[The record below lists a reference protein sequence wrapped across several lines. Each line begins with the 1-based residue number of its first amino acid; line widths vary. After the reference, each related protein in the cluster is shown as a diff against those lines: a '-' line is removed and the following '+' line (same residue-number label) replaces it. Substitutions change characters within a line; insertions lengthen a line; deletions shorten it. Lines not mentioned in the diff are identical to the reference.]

1 MQKLWYNPSVK
12 LCRIVGRDCSM
23 KKSEPFNR
31 KIFAMLIEK
40 AKGDRSSKQFA
51 ADCGIRY
58 VQLHKLELQAQ
69 PGAPGMK
76 LITKL
81 AANSAGG
88 IELEDYLLA
97 AGKHKNP
104 IKLPSKRKNRL
115 ISKKCTKTF
124 PPVSKKPSMISW
136 ITLPIIKSKR

>member
-1 MQKLWYNPSVK
+1 
-12 LCRIVGRDCSM
+12 M

-51 ADCGIRY
+51 ADCGISY

-97 AGKHKNP
+97 AGKTQKP
-104 IKLPSKRKNRL
+104 DQAPVKKKNRL

-124 PPVSKKPSMISW
+124 LPVSKKPSMISW

>member
-1 MQKLWYNPSVK
+1 
-12 LCRIVGRDCSM
+12 M

-51 ADCGIRY
+51 ADCGISY

-97 AGKHKNP
+97 SGKTQKPDKDPVKKKKSLNIQKMYENLSAGQQKTVYDFMDYLANY
-104 IKLPSKRKNRL
+104 
-115 ISKKCTKTF
+115 KK
-124 PPVSKKPSMISW
+124 
-136 ITLPIIKSKR
+136 

>member
-1 MQKLWYNPSVK
+1 
-12 LCRIVGRDCSM
+12 M

-31 KIFAMLIEK
+31 KIFAMLLEK
-40 AKGDRSSKQFA
+40 AKGDRSTKQFA
-51 ADCGIRY
+51 ADCGISY

-88 IELEDYLLA
+88 IDDRAFSGIDEAVYSSALA
-97 AGKHKNP
+97 YG
-104 IKLPSKRKNRL
+104 KNR
-115 ISKKCTKTF
+115 KF
-124 PPVSKKPSMISW
+124 P
-136 ITLPIIKSKR
+136 